1 MTRKYWAWPLILTL
15 AGSLRAAVSVSIP
28 NTSVPRGATVEIPLQ
43 TSGYTIAGSDS
54 LVAYQA
60 AVLFDPTALQAVG
73 ATGSGTMTANWGGP
87 TIGVKPDKRT
97 SGIKRDT
104 LFVVGIT
111 TNQPSKRTVQDSN
124 ILVKLQF
131 LVTDTVGQT
140 NTLVLHDVRM
150 FNLQGAMTMGTKT
163 NGVLTVT
170 AGSSP
175 KTVNLPLVPGI
186 NFVSFPV
193 TPANDALPGVLGS
206 VPVNFIW
213 GYYSG
218 YPKSWQLGRPINPL
232 ASLDGLH
239 GYWMRLNSATNATLT
254 LTGPE
259 IAVTTPIQMIKGLNL
274 IGYLPASQDT
284 ITHAYAS
291 IDTFYSY
298 VWTYVAATGSPRSWQ
313 RRRVI
318 NPLSKLSS
326 LLAYWVRMS
335 NFGTLVFPSSG
346 YVPKAA
352 AVRPGQPAAVSDD
365 SPPAVTTEWCDFW
378 GQQPGT
384 LQTGDTIR
392 VYDQSGVFCGDTLVV
407 DGGIFLVAVAGDDP
421 MTPELDEG
429 ASPGEEVRF
438 TVNGRQASITGTS
451 ACYETEIIPGA
462 KPFWTPQGSYRVEL
476 ASDTSGIRDPRGEY
490 PAAGQIRLV
499 RNYPNPFNSRTEFT
513 YELSVRA
520 DVRLE
525 VFDAMGRGVRTVS
538 SGSQTPGLHTLSWDG
553 EDDRNRPVSSGV
565 YFYALKAGRD
575 VRTGKCLLLK

>member
-1 MTRKYWAWPLILTL
+1 MTRKYWVWPLILAL

-28 NTSVPRGATVEIPLQ
+28 NTSVARGATVEIPLQ
-43 TSGYTIAGSDS
+43 TSGYTILVSDS

-60 AVLFDPTALQAVG
+60 AILFDPTAVQAVG
-73 ATGSGTMTANWGGP
+73 ATGAGTMTASWGAP
-87 TIGVKPDKRT
+87 TVGIKPDKRT

-104 LFVVGIT
+104 LLIVGIT
-111 TNQPSKRTVQDSN
+111 TNQPGKRTVPDAY

-140 NTLVLHDVRM
+140 NTLGIHDVRM

-175 KTVNLPLVPGI
+175 KTVNLQLIPGI

-206 VPVNFIW
+206 VPVNYIW

-239 GYWMRLNSATNATLT
+239 GYWMRLNAATNQTLT

-259 IAVTTPIQMIKGLNL
+259 IAVNTPIQMIKGLNL

-298 VWTYVAATGSPRSWQ
+298 VWTFVAATGSPRSWQ
-313 RRRVI
+313 RHRII

-335 NFGTLVFPSSG
+335 SFGTLVFPSSG
-346 YVPKAA
+346 YVPKISAA
-352 AVRPGQPAAVSDD
+352 RPGQPGKVLDE

-378 GQQPGT
+378 GQQPGA

-392 VYDQSGVFCGDTLVV
+392 VYDQSGVFLGDTLAVE
-407 DGGIFLVAVAGDDP
+407 GGIFLVAAAGDDP
-421 MTPELDEG
+421 MTPEIDEG

-438 TVNGRQASITGTS
+438 TVNGRPAAVSGASL
-451 ACYETEIIPGA
+451 CYETEIIPDA
-462 KPFWTPQGSYRVEL
+462 KPVWTPQGSYRVEF
-476 ASDTSGIRDPRGEY
+476 AADTSGIRGQRSEN
-490 PAAGQIRLV
+490 PAAGRIRLV
-499 RNYPNPFNSRTEFT
+499 RNFPNPFNSRTEFT
-513 YELSVRA
+513 YELSGSA
-520 DVRLE
+520 EVRLD
-525 VFDAMGRGVRTVS
+525 VFDAAGRCVRTVS
-538 SGSQTPGLHTLSWDG
+538 SGPQAPGLHALSWDG
-553 EDDRNRPVSSGV
+553 EDDLSRPLASGV
-565 YFYALKAGRD
+565 YFYALKAGREI
-575 VRTGKCLLLK
+575 RTGKCLLLK